1 MHTDSE
7 LISIIRDAMAQ
18 GLSLGLHTLK
28 ASVLTEDRSRV
39 EPIVEDLVA
48 AGELVE
54 IKKHRYI
61 QKG

>member
-7 LISIIRDAMAQ
+7 LISIIRDMVKP
-18 GLSLGLHTLK
+18 GLPVGLHTLK

-39 EPIVEDLVA
+39 ETIVEDLVA

-54 IKKHRYI
+54 IKKHRFI